1 MILNYIY
8 NKVIIEHS
16 ISFIFLTHVFLKVS
30 LINIYK
36 FSEFIKNIFIFIFD
50 NIFVITFL
58 LLYSYTE
65 YVYNSIKN

>member
-1 MILNYIY
+1 MILNYILY
-8 NKVIIEHS
+8 EFIDYS
-16 ISFIFLTHVFLKVS
+16 ISFIFLTHIFLKVS
-30 LINIYK
+30 LVNIYK

-58 LLYSYTE
+58 SLYSYTE